1 VLVKYE
7 KIYLW
12 ISGRLKKKP
21 RRLEVNIQTA
31 LRKMVCDGANWV
43 ELA

>member
-1 VLVKYE
+1 VLVEYG
-7 KIYLW
+7 KIYIW
-12 ISGRLKKKP
+12 ISDRLEKR

-31 LRKMVCDGANWV
+31 LRKVVCEGANWV